1 MAKPRTLFFCQQC
14 GQQSAKWVGKCPSC
28 EQWNTF
34 VEEVIDK
41 EAEKGKEKR
50 MVYHDRETKPRL
62 LDEIEAEESVRINTR
77 DSELNR
83 VLGGGIVPGSLV
95 LIGGEPGI
103 GKSTLLLQ
111 IGIHLEGFRVL
122 YVSGEESDVQ
132 IRLRARR
139 IGREAPHFFLLTETH
154 TQSILKHCK
163 ELEPDL
169 LIIDSIQTL
178 YSGYIDSPP
187 GSVSQ
192 VRECAAELQRFAKET
207 STPVFL
213 IGHVTKDGQLAGPKV
228 LEHVVDTVLQFEG
241 DSSNQFR
248 ILRSTKNRFGSA
260 SELGIYEMMSSGLR
274 PVQNPSELLLTQ
286 RNEPFSGIAVGAMIE
301 GQRPLMIEIQALV
314 APAFYG
320 TPQRSATGFD
330 PRRLHML
337 LAVLEKRCGCR
348 LGTQDVFLN
357 IAGGLRVED
366 PALDLAVVA
375 AIISSQEDMPLSTQ
389 NAFAAEVGLS
399 GEIRNVSRLDQ
410 RIDEAEKLGFTRI
423 FVSAA
428 ARPAEPRKRHIEIVA
443 LEKVQELTAYIL
455 PR

>member
-1 MAKPRTLFFCQQC
+1 MAKPRTLYFCQQC

-28 EQWNTF
+28 GQWNTF
-34 VEEVIDK
+34 VEEVIDR
-41 EAEKGKEKR
+41 ETEKGKEKR
-50 MVYHDRETKPRL
+50 PVYHDREVKPRL

-77 DSELNR
+77 DPELNR

-111 IGIHLEGFRVL
+111 IGLQLEGFRVL
-122 YVSGEESDVQ
+122 YVSGEESEVQ

-139 IGREAPHFFLLTETH
+139 IGKEAPHFYLLTETH

-163 ELEPDL
+163 ELEPDVL
-169 LIIDSIQTL
+169 VIDSIQTL
-178 YSGYIDSPP
+178 YTAFIESPP

-207 STPVFL
+207 HTPVFI
-213 IGHVTKDGQLAGPKV
+213 IGHVTKDGSLAGPKV

-286 RNEPFSGIAVGAMIE
+286 RTDAFSGIAVGAMIE
-301 GQRPLMIEIQALV
+301 GQRPLMIEVQALV

-337 LAVLEKRCGCR
+337 LAVLEKRCGFR

-357 IAGGLRVED
+357 IAGGLRVDD
-366 PALDLAVVA
+366 PALDLAVVS
-375 AIISSQEDMPLSTQ
+375 AIVSSHEDAPLSMQ
-389 NAFAAEVGLS
+389 HAFAAEVGLS
-399 GEIRNVSRLDQ
+399 GEIRNVGRLEQ

-423 FVSAA
+423 FVSSA
-428 ARPAEPRKRHIEIVA
+428 ARTMESRPRQIEVVM
-443 LEKVQELTAYIL
+443 LEKVQDLISHIL
-455 PR
+455 RR